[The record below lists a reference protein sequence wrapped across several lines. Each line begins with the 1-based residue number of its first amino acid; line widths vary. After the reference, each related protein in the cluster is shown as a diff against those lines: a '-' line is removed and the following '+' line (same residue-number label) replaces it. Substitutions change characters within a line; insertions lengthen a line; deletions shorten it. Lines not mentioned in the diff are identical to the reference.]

1 MMLLYDFVNH
11 LSINKTIKKLTN
23 TNFEICIKMTI

>member
-1 MMLLYDFVNH
+1 MLLYGFVNH

-23 TNFEICIKMTI
+23 PNFEICIKMTI